1 MPAFEWA
8 IKNGY
13 RIVET
18 DVDFTKD
25 HIPVCLHDSSIDRTS
40 DGSGECSS
48 FTLDELK
55 KYDFGYEFYIGVE
68 HDPVEISTLEDFLS
82 LCKANNEIPYID
94 IALQGFSSEQV
105 KIIYDIAKRTGV
117 YEIALF
123 DVDFIEFEMLASL
136 DKNLH
141 VVIDPINTM
150 DDANKAVNLVNRV
163 EKLYAAIPMNS
174 FSKELTQYLHDN
186 GCSVLTWSINNVKD
200 IKQYKSDGCDLI
212 FTDSVVPRQF

>member
-25 HIPVCLHDSSIDRTS
+25 NIPVCLHDSSIDRTS
-40 DGSGECSS
+40 NGTGECSS
-48 FTLDELK
+48 FTFEDLK
-55 KYDFGYEFYIGVE
+55 KYDFGYAFYEGAE
-68 HDPVEISTLEDFLS
+68 HDPVGMSTLEEFLC
-82 LCKANNEIPYID
+82 LCKENNVTPYID
-94 IALQGFSSEQV
+94 IALQGYSAEQI
-105 KIIYDIAKRTGV
+105 KTIYGIAKKTGV
-117 YEIALF
+117 YKTAIF
-123 DVDFIEFEMLASL
+123 DVDFNEFEMLVLL
-136 DKNLH
+136 DNNLH
-141 VVIDPINTM
+141 IVIDPINNM
-150 DDANKAVNLVNRV
+150 DDANKAVNLVKRV

-212 FTDSVVPRQF
+212 FTDSVVPRQL